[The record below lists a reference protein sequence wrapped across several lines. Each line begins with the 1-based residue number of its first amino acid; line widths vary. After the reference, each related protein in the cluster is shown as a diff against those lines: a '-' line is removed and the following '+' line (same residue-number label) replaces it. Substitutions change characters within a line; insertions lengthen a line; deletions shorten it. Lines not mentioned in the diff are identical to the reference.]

1 MLLAVDI
8 GNTNVVLGLFENGT
22 LRYSWRLDSLSRRTE
37 DEWLLLL
44 KTLFHNEEL
53 NFTNLSDVAISSVVP
68 GLTSLFKNLSKKHL
82 NTAPLII
89 TGDLDFGIKIL
100 YESPSSVGGDR
111 ICNAVAGYDKF
122 GGPLIIIDFGTA
134 TTFDVIGKTGDYL
147 GGVISPGLET
157 AARHLHQLAAKLPS
171 VELIFPDK
179 IIAKNTERSMQVGIM
194 YGTLA
199 SVEGLIDKIKEELQ
213 SECKA
218 ITTGGI
224 GALIADMTDKIES
237 HEPDLTLYG
246 IEKIHT
252 RFNNIK

>member
-8 GNTNVVLGLFENGT
+8 GNTNVVLGLFENRA
-22 LRYSWRLDSLSRRTE
+22 LRFSWRLDSLSRRTE

-44 KTLFHNEEL
+44 KTLFHNEDL
-53 NFTNLSDVAISSVVP
+53 KLANLTDVAISSVVP
-68 GLTSLFKNLSKKHL
+68 GLTSSLKALSKKHL
-82 NTAPLII
+82 NTDPLII
-89 TGDLDFGIKIL
+89 TGDMDHGIKIF

-134 TTFDVIGKTGDYL
+134 TTFDVISETGDYL

-157 AARHLHQLAAKLPS
+157 AARHLHKLAAKLPS
-171 VELIFPDK
+171 VELIFPEE

-199 SVEGLIDKIKEELQ
+199 SVEGLINKIKEELQ
-213 SECKA
+213 SDCKV

-224 GALIADMTDKIES
+224 GFLIADMTDNIES

-246 IEKIHT
+246 IEKIYT
-252 RFNNIK
+252 RFKNIK